1 MEIEQPTEHSI
12 ARATGWKRALQITLP
27 VAMGY
32 APAGMAFGVLA
43 SAAGIPWW
51 ISVMISIVVFSG
63 AAQYAAIPLVAGGAG
78 IFNLTLNTFVINLRH
93 IFYALPLVDILPHN
107 RWKRAY
113 CLFCLTDECFSVM
126 SGLSKV
132 EQKRYFL
139 QVAFL
144 VHTYWVVATIA
155 GIIAGEQLA
164 NLIPHLEFALPAL
177 FVILWYEQMRVKNI
191 WWPTLIAVIC
201 YLLSLWLFP
210 QYVLIIALLLSVG
223 LIMLRSAIFRHL
235 SKEQSNG

>member
-1 MEIEQPTEHSI
+1 MGVAQQEKRSAVQAEGWQ
-12 ARATGWKRALQITLP
+12 RAVQITLP

-51 ISVMISIVVFSG
+51 ISVVISIVVFSG
-63 AAQYAAIPLVAGGAG
+63 AAQYAAIPLVASGAG
-78 IFNLTLNTFVINLRH
+78 IFNLNLNTFVINLRH
-93 IFYALPLVDILPHN
+93 IFYALPLVDILPVN

-126 SGLSKV
+126 SGLSKS
-132 EQKRYFL
+132 EQQRYFL

-144 VHTYWVVATIA
+144 VHAYWVVATIV

-191 WWPTLIAVIC
+191 GWPTLIALGC

-210 QYVLIIALLLSVG
+210 QYVLILALLLSVG
-223 LIMLRSAIFRHL
+223 FIMIRGALLRHF
-235 SKEQSNG
+235 SKEQING